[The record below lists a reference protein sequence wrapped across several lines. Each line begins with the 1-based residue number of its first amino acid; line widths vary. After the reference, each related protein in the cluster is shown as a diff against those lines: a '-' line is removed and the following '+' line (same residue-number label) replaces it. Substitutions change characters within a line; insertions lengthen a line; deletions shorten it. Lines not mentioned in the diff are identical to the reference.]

1 VISPAI
7 ALIASLDTK
16 AAEAGYLRDLIR
28 ASGVGVLVVDFGIGE
43 SLARADVDAGTL
55 AKLGGGA
62 LEELRRKRDRAFAI
76 EVMMRG
82 AASWAAAAYARKL
95 VSGIIAIGGSG
106 GTAVGT
112 AAMRALPIGAPKV
125 MVSTV
130 ASADVRPYVGIK
142 DIVMINSVADFA
154 GINPIS
160 EPVLRN
166 AAAAVS
172 AMARASS
179 QPLSSRSQRLVAATQ
194 FGVTTPAV
202 EHARALL
209 AERGLTLVPFHATG
223 VGGRTMESLITD
235 GVFEAVLDLT
245 TTEWA
250 DEVVGGTLSAGP
262 DRLDAAAKRGTPQV
276 VAPGALDMVNFF
288 GPDGIP
294 EKFRGRLI
302 HHHNANVA
310 LMRTTP
316 AENAEIGQRIAE
328 KLNAAAGPAMVLFP
342 LRGVS
347 ALDKEGG
354 PFFDPA
360 ADNALLEA
368 LRKYLEPAIALRAL
382 DLHINDQEFA
392 LAAVE
397 ALTAMIAGKV
407 QRHA

>member
-276 VAPGALDMVNFF
+276 VAPARSIWSISSGRTVSPRNF
-288 GPDGIP
+288 
-294 EKFRGRLI
+294 
-302 HHHNANVA
+302 
-310 LMRTTP
+310 
-316 AENAEIGQRIAE
+316 
-328 KLNAAAGPAMVLFP
+328 
-342 LRGVS
+342 
-347 ALDKEGG
+347 
-354 PFFDPA
+354 A
-360 ADNALLEA
+360 AD
-368 LRKYLEPAIALRAL
+368 
-382 DLHINDQEFA
+382 
-392 LAAVE
+392 
-397 ALTAMIAGKV
+397 
-407 QRHA
+407 

>member
-1 VISPAI
+1 
-7 ALIASLDTK
+7 
-16 AAEAGYLRDLIR
+16 
-28 ASGVGVLVVDFGIGE
+28 
-43 SLARADVDAGTL
+43 
-55 AKLGGGA
+55 
-62 LEELRRKRDRAFAI
+62 
-76 EVMMRG
+76 
-82 AASWAAAAYARKL
+82 
-95 VSGIIAIGGSG
+95 
-106 GTAVGT
+106 
-112 AAMRALPIGAPKV
+112 
-125 MVSTV
+125 
-130 ASADVRPYVGIK
+130 
-142 DIVMINSVADFA
+142 
-154 GINPIS
+154 
-160 EPVLRN
+160 
-166 AAAAVS
+166 
-172 AMARASS
+172 
-179 QPLSSRSQRLVAATQ
+179 
-194 FGVTTPAV
+194 
-202 EHARALL
+202 
-209 AERGLTLVPFHATG
+209 
-223 VGGRTMESLITD
+223 
-235 GVFEAVLDLT
+235 
-245 TTEWA
+245 
-250 DEVVGGTLSAGP
+250 
-262 DRLDAAAKRGTPQV
+262 
-276 VAPGALDMVNFF
+276 MVNFF